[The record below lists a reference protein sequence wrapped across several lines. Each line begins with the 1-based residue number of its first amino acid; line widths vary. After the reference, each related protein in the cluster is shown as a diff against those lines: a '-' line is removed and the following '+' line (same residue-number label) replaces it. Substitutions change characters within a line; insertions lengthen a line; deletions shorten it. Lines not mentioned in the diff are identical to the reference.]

1 MFKQQQLLYIKK
13 TITIRVLKEL
23 MNLEKLL
30 RLRHFGSKNISFR
43 LVVISFSYYFYF
55 PFKSDFYL
63 PRPLCFVFLYLNIRQ
78 SNILTTYISFNLS
91 GNIPYCWILFS
102 VLQDK
107 SLSAVMFQ
115 IIMQTCVLQQ
125 KLKTEY
131 YLLSAKTN
139 YNSTN

>member
-1 MFKQQQLLYIKK
+1 MLYIKNNNDPSFK
-13 TITIRVLKEL
+13 GSHESLK
-23 MNLEKLL
+23 LEKLL

-55 PFKSDFYL
+55 PFKSDFSL
-63 PRPLCFVFLYLNIRQ
+63 PQPRCFFCTLIYVNQTFWQLN
-78 SNILTTYISFNLS
+78 ISFNLS

-131 YLLSAKTN
+131 YLLSAKQIIIQRIKAV
-139 YNSTN
+139 